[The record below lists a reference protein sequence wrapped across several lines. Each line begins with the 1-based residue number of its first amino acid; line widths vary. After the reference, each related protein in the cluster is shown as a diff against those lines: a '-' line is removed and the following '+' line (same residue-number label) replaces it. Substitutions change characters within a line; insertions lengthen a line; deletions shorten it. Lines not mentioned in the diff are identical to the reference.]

1 VSAEEK
7 NEAVVA
13 RVWAHAGPLLA
24 DMGMELV
31 EVEFRRESGG
41 WVLRL
46 YIDRDG
52 GVSVEDCA
60 QVSREVSVFLDVED
74 MIDHAYNLE
83 VSSPGLERPLRKAE
97 DFARFAGRRVRVK
110 MAAPLEGRRV
120 FTGTLRG
127 MEAEDVVVELDEGVR
142 VRLPRRD
149 VARARLVV

>member
-1 VSAEEK
+1 MSAEEK